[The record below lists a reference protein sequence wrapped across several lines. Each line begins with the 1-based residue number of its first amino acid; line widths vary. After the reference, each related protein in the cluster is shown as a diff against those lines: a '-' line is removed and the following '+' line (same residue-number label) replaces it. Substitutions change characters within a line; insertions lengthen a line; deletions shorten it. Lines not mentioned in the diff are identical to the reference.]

1 MLIRDRQCNSVKVQF
16 SVLNVKA
23 IVAAFNPEKAQ
34 VEAFSMI
41 VKSLRTFVGSSGG
54 DRDTPEPA
62 TRLNRL
68 RGAAIAQ
75 CDPPKLRCDWP
86 VVT

>member
-1 MLIRDRQCNSVKVQF
+1 M
-16 SVLNVKA
+16 
-23 IVAAFNPEKAQ
+23 VATINPEIAQ
-34 VEAFSMI
+34 VESFSMI
-41 VKSLRTFVGSSGG
+41 VKSLQNFVGSSGG

-75 CDPPKLRCDWP
+75 CDPPTLRCDWP
-86 VVT
+86 VIT

>member
-1 MLIRDRQCNSVKVQF
+1 MSFNLEEALVGAF
-16 SVLNVKA
+16 SV
-23 IVAAFNPEKAQ
+23 
-34 VEAFSMI
+34 I

-75 CDPPKLRCDWP
+75 CDPPTLRCDWP